1 MTESGEIV
9 VDVAQTG
16 VAARATTLNLEDET
30 MALVVILLIL
40 ALIFGGVGLFL
51 EAAWWALIIALVL
64 LVVGA
69 VMGFAGRRGSAV

>member
-1 MTESGEIV
+1 MTESVEIV
-9 VDVAQTG
+9 VDVAQSG